1 MDIIAQAI
9 IAGMVLASA
18 IVAASLLVAA
28 VITWIDIG
36 YDEDFAERYAK
47 VRGDRT

>member
-1 MDIIAQAI
+1 MSLIAQAI
-9 IAGMVLASA
+9 IAGFVLASA
-18 IVAASLLVAA
+18 IVFACLVVAA

-36 YDEDFAERYAK
+36 YRDNFAERYAK